1 MKKLHKLS
9 LLAMLTL
16 TLTSCNNSEFL
27 SFISD
32 FLSDMGS
39 SESVVSDTSD
49 QVSDTSIV
57 SEGGNTSASS
67 NTGVSSNPAGGTS
80 ATSNPASQT
89 SSATSSSSS
98 FTAEGSITFDM
109 TYNSS
114 NIAYE
119 LNNIPVDEI
128 DGTSC
133 SGSSDKSIRIGTR
146 SSTGTLEVTFGE
158 EVMVKSLKIVAAPY
172 STDSNPSLSVKTSA
186 HNSAVTKTISSQSTY
201 VFNEFEND
209 TNPST
214 SITLSTTAS
223 RKRVCIYSITVTM
236 GDVEPVYPTSMSV
249 TQSLEVGLGSSKPI
263 SVTLSPWNTNV
274 KQISYSSANTN
285 IATVNDKGEVRGVA
299 LGNTTIT
306 VSAVAASGVLTAT
319 TSVNVI
325 EAPALEKT
333 SMAYTYKDYLSHN
346 VYDLDNC
353 PTTGSAKILVIPV
366 WFSDSSSYINANNKA
381 TVREDI
387 RKAYFGTQSETG
399 WHSVKTFYETE
410 SMGRLTL
417 EGTVS
422 DWYNVNSSMST
433 YGPENSGANATM
445 SLVESASNWYFT
457 NNPSESR
464 RDYDRDGNG
473 YLDGVMLIYAA
484 PDYYAMNRSS
494 YSNLWA
500 YCYWMQDTGKKST
513 TNPGANVYFWASYDF
528 MYGSNASS
536 RTGQSSY
543 ASGDTAHCTIDAH
556 TFIHEMGHVFGLED
570 YYDYG
575 SYSYSP
581 AAGFSMQDHN
591 VGGHDPY
598 SVMAYGWA
606 DPYIP
611 TSSCTIEIG
620 AFQSTHDVVLLTPS
634 WNSVDSPFDEYLL
647 VELFTPTGLNAQD
660 CSFKYADDIKGPT
673 ATGIR
678 LWHVDARL
686 VAVNSLSSRGEPNYS
701 ASNITSNPTQGSYG
715 VYHAMSNTYNN
726 SDYGSV
732 LGSGYYKYNIVE
744 VIRNSTTM
752 RTGNSDTLSADDLFY
767 SGDTFDMSKYSKQ
780 FANSGKLNS
789 NTDLGWSFSVTI
801 NGSGENA
808 VATLQLTRA

>member
-16 TLTSCNNSEFL
+16 TLSSCNNSEFL
-27 SFISD
+27 SILSSFLNDSD
-32 FLSDMGS
+32 VTSSSSDA
-39 SESVVSDTSD
+39 
-49 QVSDTSIV
+49 DTSI
-57 SEGGNTSASS
+57 SGEGGNTSTSS
-67 NTGVSSNPAGGTS
+67 GTGTS
-80 ATSNPASQT
+80 SKG
-89 SSATSSSSS
+89 TSSSSS
-98 FTAEGSITFDM
+98 SSSGTITAEGTITFDM
-109 TYNSS
+109 NENSS

-119 LNNIPVDEI
+119 INNIPVDQI

-133 SGSSDKSIRIGTR
+133 NGASERSIRIGTR
-146 SSTGTLEVTFGE
+146 NSSGQLEITFSE
-158 EVMVKSLKIVAAPY
+158 EVMVKGLKIDASPY
-172 STDSNPSLSVKTSA
+172 AFDSNPVLSVRTSA
-186 HNSAVTKTISSQSTY
+186 HSSAVSKTISSHNTY
-201 VFNEFEND
+201 VFNEFESD
-209 TNPST
+209 SAAST
-214 SITLSTTAS
+214 SITLSTTTKA
-223 RKRVCIYSITVTM
+223 KRVCVYSITVVM
-236 GDVEPVYPTSMSV
+236 GDVHPVYPTSISA
-249 TQSLEVGLGSSKPI
+249 TSSLEVGLGSSKPI
-263 SVTLSPWNTNV
+263 TVTLSPWNTNV
-274 KQISYSSANTN
+274 KELSYSSANTN
-285 IATVNDKGEVRGVA
+285 IATVNSKGVVTGVA
-299 LGNTTIT
+299 LGNTTVT
-306 VSAVAASGVLTAT
+306 VTATAANGVLTAT
-319 TSVNVI
+319 TAVEVV
-325 EAPALEKT
+325 EAPTLAKT
-333 SMAYTYKDYLSHN
+333 PMAYTYKDYVSNN

-381 TVREDI
+381 SVREDI
-387 RKAYFGTQSETG
+387 RKAYFGTQTETG
-399 WHSVKTFYETE
+399 WHSVKTYYEAE

-422 DWYNVNSSMST
+422 DWYNVNSNMST
-433 YGPENSGANATM
+433 YGSVNSGANATM
-445 SLVESASNWYFT
+445 SLVESASDWYFT

-464 RDYDRDGNG
+464 KDYDRDGNG

-494 YSNLWA
+494 YGNLWA
-500 YCYWMQDTGKKST
+500 YCYWMQDTSKKST

-528 MYGSNASS
+528 MYGSNAYS

-543 ASGDTAHCTIDAH
+543 ASGDTSHCTIDAH

-575 SYSYSP
+575 SYQYSP

-660 CSFKYADDIKGPT
+660 CSFKYADDVKGPS

-686 VAVNSLSSRGEPNYS
+686 VAVNSVSSRGEPNYS
-701 ASNITSNPTQGSYG
+701 SSNITVNPTQGTYG
-715 VYHAMSNTYNN
+715 VYHAMSNSYNS
-726 SDYGSV
+726 SDYGSI
-732 LGSGYYKYNIVE
+732 LGSNYYRYNLVE

-752 RTGNSDTLSADDLFY
+752 STGSTDTLSADDLFY
-767 SGDTFDMSKYSKQ
+767 SGDTFNMSKYAKQ

-789 NTDLGWSFSVTI
+789 NVDLGWSFSVTI
-801 NGSGENA
+801 DGSGENA
-808 VATLQLTRA
+808 VATLQLIHA